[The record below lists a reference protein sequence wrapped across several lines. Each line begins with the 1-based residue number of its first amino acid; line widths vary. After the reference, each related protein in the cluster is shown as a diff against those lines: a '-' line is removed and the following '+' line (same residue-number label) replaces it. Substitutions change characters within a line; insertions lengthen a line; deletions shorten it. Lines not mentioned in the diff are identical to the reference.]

1 MFQIDDYVIHI
12 TSGICQVT
20 KIAPLEISGADRN
33 RDYYYL
39 VPLNSK
45 GSKVFVPVDN
55 DSAIRSVITSDEAQ
69 KLISDIPS
77 IEELIID
84 NEKLREARYKEVIK
98 SCDLRDLVGVIKNLS
113 VRRMKRLEEGK
124 KSTATDD
131 KYFKIAEENLFSELA
146 FALGKEKAELK
157 EIVSTTL
164 LNV

>member
-1 MFQIDDYVIHI
+1 MFQIDDFVIHV
-12 TSGICQVT
+12 TSGICQII
-20 KIAPLEISGADRN
+20 KIAPLEISGADKN

-39 VPLNSK
+39 IPVNAK

-55 DSAIRSVITSDEAQ
+55 DSAIRSVISSAEAE

-77 IEELIID
+77 IEELSID

-98 SCDLRDLVGVIKNLS
+98 SCDLRNLVSVIKNLY

-146 FALGKEKAELK
+146 FALGKEKAEVK
-157 EIVSTTL
+157 DIIAPVL
-164 LNV
+164 LNI

>member
-164 LNV
+164 LNA